1 MPHQFVPFLLLWK
14 LATTM
19 YALELLELTSL
30 LSLLW
35 HQLRHY
41 CDNYCLENYVVMHL
55 HNLFDGGLSDY
66 DNIGY

>member
-1 MPHQFVPFLLLWK
+1 
-14 LATTM
+14 M
-19 YALELLELTSL
+19 YALELLELTLL